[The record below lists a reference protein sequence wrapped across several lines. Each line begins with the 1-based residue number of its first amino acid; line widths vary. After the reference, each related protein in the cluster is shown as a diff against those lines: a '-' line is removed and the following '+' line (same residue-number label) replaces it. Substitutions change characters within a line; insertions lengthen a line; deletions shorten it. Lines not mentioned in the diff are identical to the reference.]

1 MAAFSPDIAGWLGSL
16 DEMLSYSA
24 NCLLSEH
31 TRPLC
36 GKEKVRR
43 GLTGAVC
50 HPVRP
55 GKTLAGMNKGKD
67 MDTSDSEIVLPQEY
81 ASLSYLGE

>member
-1 MAAFSPDIAGWLGSL
+1 MVAFSPDIAGWLDSL

-31 TRPLC
+31 TQPLC

-43 GLTGAVC
+43 GLTGSAI
-50 HPVRP
+50 PSSRFW
-55 GKTLAGMNKGKD
+55 KTLAGMNKGKG